1 MTGRPFGFAFLA
13 PVSLAPVA
21 LALASLAACGHGAR
35 PPLPPLPVGAQVAPC
50 PDSPNCVSTAVGPE
64 DTEHHAAPLAF
75 TGPLPAAR
83 DAMKA
88 LVLALPRTAL
98 VSETPTS
105 LHFTFT
111 SELMRFVDDVDLVFL
126 ESERV
131 AGEGVEGGRIEYRS
145 ASRVGHGDMGV
156 NRARMD
162 DIAARWAAAPSP
174 R

>member
-1 MTGRPFGFAFLA
+1 MTGRPLGFTLL
-13 PVSLAPVA
+13 VRA
-21 LALASLAACGHGAR
+21 LVVASLAACGHGAR
-35 PPLPPLPVGAQVAPC
+35 PPLPPVAPGSQVAPC
-50 PDSPNCVSTAVGPE
+50 PSSPNCVSTAVGPE
-64 DTEHHAAPLAF
+64 DAQHHAAPLVF

-98 VSETPTS
+98 VTETPTS

-111 SELMRFVDDVDLVFL
+111 SQLMRFVDDVDLVF
-126 ESERV
+126 V
-131 AGEGVEGGRIEYRS
+131 AGEGGEGGRIEYRS

-162 DIAARWAAAPSP
+162 DLAARWAAAAAG